1 MAGSSKG
8 KGASKDEKDYRLIA
22 EHHMVFEGPKPSEK
36 WPPQYANIFREVHEI
51 DRVRYKE
58 YDRNEKR
65 DLLTVSEMKRK
76 ALNLTTL
83 SFELREDR
91 ENEDTWR
98 FETEPVIVG
107 RFELDVVW
115 YATSLPAVA
124 LSFVND

>member
-1 MAGSSKG
+1 MAGNSKG
-8 KGASKDEKDYRLIA
+8 KGASKDQEDHRFIA

-51 DRVRYKE
+51 DRVRYNE
-58 YDRNEKR
+58 YDQNEKR

-76 ALNLTTL
+76 ALDLTTL

-98 FETEPVIVG
+98 LETEPVIVS

-115 YATSLPAVA
+115 YATSYPAVP
-124 LSFVND
+124 LSFVKD